1 MIDIITPENRSKF
14 QAELDEMYKMRYKV
28 AVEDW
33 GWNIPNIEKGYD
45 KDQFD
50 KDNTVY
56 VLGYDGNGQIKGCGR
71 LNRTDQPHLLSEVFA
86 DQCEFNGVPASD
98 KILEF
103 SRFIVDGS
111 GLTALQKLQLSLKI
125 SLGVTEYSVDQNM
138 SHITFLAYKATYTK
152 GVVLWKTTPLGA
164 PKYYEDDDETYIAG
178 IGEVSAAAI
187 KRIARFARVEAPI
200 GQYRRMPADH
210 NIAA

>member
-1 MIDIITPENRSKF
+1 MIDIITPENKPHF
-14 QAELDEMYKMRYKV
+14 LAELDAMHEMRYRV
-28 AVEDW
+28 AVQEW

-50 KDNTVY
+50 TDETVY
-56 VLGYDGNGQIKGCGR
+56 ILGYDEEGRVKGCGR
-71 LNRTDQPHLLSEVFA
+71 LNRTDMPHLLSEVFA
-86 DQCEFNGVPASD
+86 DQCEFGGVPASD
-98 KILEF
+98 KIMEF
-103 SRFIVDGS
+103 SRFIVDGD
-111 GLTALQKLQLSLKI
+111 GLTSFQKLQLSLKI
-125 SLGVTEYSVDQNM
+125 SLGVTEYCVAQKM

-178 IGEVSAAAI
+178 IAEVSESAV

-200 GQYRRMPADH
+200 GQYRRMPSQH
-210 NIAA
+210 NVAA